1 MGDVPG
7 TPGRAGSPGPVGGAP
22 PASSARPAKA
32 QAAVAWPITACT
44 LATGLGCGLE
54 ATWSALVA
62 GRSGLARRRFETA
75 DIDTWLGVVDEV
87 DDVRLP
93 APLAAFD
100 CRNNRLAHLALQTD
114 GFADAVR
121 AAAARHGAHRVGVFL
136 GTSTSGILATEV
148 AYRQRD
154 PATGALPPW
163 LDYARTHNTYSV
175 ARFVRATLGLTGP
188 AQVVSTAC
196 SSSAKVFGTAARML
210 QAGIVDA
217 AVVGGVDTLCMTT
230 LYGFRA
236 LELVSPEICRP
247 WDAHRHGLSLG
258 EGAAFALLER
268 TPRGEVLGRLLACG
282 ESSDGHHMSAPHPEG
297 AGAAAAMREALA
309 MAGLGAAEIDYLN
322 LHGTAT
328 PGNDAAEDRAVT
340 SVFGAAAAT
349 LACSSTKGYTGHTLG
364 AAGGVEA
371 AICLLALRHGWLPP
385 TLNLREPDPALH
397 LPVLREARRVRP
409 RVVASNSF
417 GFGGSNAC
425 LLFGHAEAGR

>member
-1 MGDVPG
+1 MSHV
-7 TPGRAGSPGPVGGAP
+7 GRLNDGIPARTTGRRGP
-22 PASSARPAKA
+22 
-32 QAAVAWPITACT
+32 AWPVTACT
-44 LATGLGCGLE
+44 LVTALGRGRGEHLQ
-54 ATWSALVA
+54 ALQA
-62 GRSGLARRRFETA
+62 QRTGLARRRFETA
-75 DIDTWLGVVDEV
+75 DIDTWLGVVEGL
-87 DDVRLP
+87 DDAASALP
-93 APLAAFD
+93 PALAAFE
-100 CRNNRLAHLALQTD
+100 CRNNRLAQQALHTD
-114 GFADAVR
+114 GFAAHVQ
-121 AAAARHGAHRVGVFL
+121 AAARKHGAHRVGVFL
-136 GTSTSGILATEV
+136 GTSTSGILATEI

-154 PATGALPPW
+154 AATRALPAW

-175 ARFVRATLGLTGP
+175 ARFVRTALGLTGP

-210 QAGIVDA
+210 QAGLVDA

-236 LELVSPEICRP
+236 LELTSPEICRP
-247 WDAHRHGLSLG
+247 WDAQRRGLSLG

-268 TPRGEVLGRLLACG
+268 EAPGQHEAHGMLLACG

-309 MAGLGAAEIDYLN
+309 AAALQPRDIGYLN

-328 PGNDAAEDRAVT
+328 PGNDAAEDRAVA
-340 SVFGAAAAT
+340 SVFGPDVAT

-371 AICLLALRHGWLPP
+371 AICLMALQHGWLPP
-385 TLNLREPDPALH
+385 TLNLREPDAALQ
-397 LPVLREARRVRP
+397 LPVLREARHARP
-409 RVVASNSF
+409 RFVASNSF

-425 LLFGHAEAGR
+425 LLFGAPDAAGARA